1 MKLSLEHTI
10 LENKL
15 VEYFSNPDN
24 YSYYDHSKNTP
35 EADWKIAV
43 IDHAMD
49 EGLPADVVALAE
61 QKGLEIL
68 KQRNPELFK

>member
-1 MKLSLEHTI
+1 MKLSLEHTM
-10 LENKL
+10 LENRL
-15 VEYFSNPDN
+15 VEYFSNPEN
-24 YSYYDHSKNTP
+24 YTMKYYNHSKNTP

-43 IDHAMD
+43 FDYAIN

-68 KQRNPELFK
+68 KQRFK